1 MLSAMDAR
9 SRRRWTRSARLGAA
23 LLCAVLL
30 SAWADAPKSIDTTK
44 STLTV
49 RVFKAGLFSA
59 LGHDHQIQAPIQ
71 QGSFRMN
78 PPVVDLLVDARRL
91 RVADPD
97 ISDKDR
103 AQVQETMLG
112 PKVLDADKFP
122 EIRFHA
128 SELQPAGA
136 DRWLLPG
143 QLSLHGQQHPVT
155 VNVELQAGHYR
166 GSSTLNQKNFGIT
179 PVSVGGGAV
188 KVKDEVRIEFDVV
201 TQ

>member
-112 PKVLDADKFP
+112 P
-122 EIRFHA
+122 
-128 SELQPAGA
+128 
-136 DRWLLPG
+136 
-143 QLSLHGQQHPVT
+143 
-155 VNVELQAGHYR
+155 
-166 GSSTLNQKNFGIT
+166 
-179 PVSVGGGAV
+179 
-188 KVKDEVRIEFDVV
+188 
-201 TQ
+201 